1 MSERRK
7 QSKVIYISLGS
18 KYSYVETICI
28 NGDIYIN
35 IDYDSNYKVKG
46 EVIA

>member
-1 MSERRK
+1 VSGRRK
-7 QSKVIYISLGS
+7 VCKAICISLGS
-18 KYSYVETICI
+18 KYRYVETICI

-35 IDYDSNYKVKG
+35 IDYNSNYKVIG